1 MSADDRDYELLN
13 GADSVE
19 IFLKIDEIISD
30 SDVRNIKA
38 KSRKCL
44 FSNEPQKYFD
54 VSNWHLRIIERTS
67 RDWYF
72 HRFTAKIF
80 VS

>member
-19 IFLKIDEIISD
+19 IFFKIDEIISD

-54 VSNWHLRIIERTS
+54 VSNWHL
-67 RDWYF
+67 
-72 HRFTAKIF
+72 
-80 VS
+80 